1 MQKSKRLTII
11 RDYLRT
17 HKDIRISELNGILD
31 VSESTIRRDIKDLA
45 DEGFL
50 KELYG
55 SVVLLEKN
63 QPDTFLKER
72 LEQNIE
78 AKKAIGEKA
87 AAMISDGDF
96 IYIDA
101 GSTTFHMIKYIT
113 SKNLTVVT
121 NGHNIAEELLKYEIP
136 CILLGGEL
144 KSLTMA
150 VVGEIAL
157 ENVRHY
163 NFDIAFMGTNG
174 ISKAGYS
181 TPDIKEGTLKKRVIE
196 HSRKRYVLSDR
207 TKMNLTTAYIFASRD
222 ECELITA

>member
-45 DEGFL
+45 EEGFL

-78 AKKAIGEKA
+78 AKKTIGEKA

-101 GSTTFHMIKYIT
+101 GSTTFHMVKYIT
-113 SKNLTVVT
+113 ASDLTVVT
-121 NGHNIAEELLKYEIP
+121 NGHNIAEELLKYGIP

-144 KSLTMA
+144 KPLTMA

-157 ENVRHY
+157 ENVIHY

-196 HSRKRYVLSDR
+196 HSRKRYVLSDK
-207 TKMNLTTAYIFASRD
+207 TKMDLTTAYIFASRD

>member
-1 MQKSKRLTII
+1 MQKSKRLSII
-11 RDYLRT
+11 KDYLRT
-17 HKDIRISELNGILD
+17 HKDIRISDLNGILD
-31 VSESTIRRDIKDLA
+31 VSESTIRRDIKNLA

-72 LEQNIE
+72 LEQNID
-78 AKKAIGEKA
+78 AKKTIGREA
-87 AAMISDGDF
+87 ASRISDGDF

-101 GSTTFHMIKYIT
+101 GSTTFHMVKYIT
-113 SKNLTVVT
+113 AKNLTVVT
-121 NGHNIAEELLKYEIP
+121 NGHNIAEELLKYDIP

-144 KSLTMA
+144 KPLTLA

-157 ENVRHY
+157 ENLRHY
-163 NFDIAFMGTNG
+163 NFDVAFMGTNG

-181 TPDIKEGTLKKRVIE
+181 TPDIKEGTLKKEVIA
-196 HSRKRYVLSDR
+196 HSRKRYVLSDQ
-207 TKMNLTTAYIFASRD
+207 TKMNLTTAYIFSDR
-222 ECELITA
+222 ESCELITA